1 MFRSVLIANR
11 GEIACRVARTA
22 KRLGLRTIAVYSSAD
37 ADALHVR
44 SCDEAYYLGGAEPRE
59 SYLSIA
65 RVIAAAREAKA
76 ECIHPGYGFLSENA
90 DFAEACAEAGIVFV
104 GPPAAAI
111 RAMGL
116 KDRAKA
122 LMEKARVPI
131 VPGYHG
137 ERQDA
142 KFLKEKAYEI
152 GYPVLIK
159 PAAGG
164 GGRGMRRVDK
174 HTDFE
179 TALEGAIRESRSA
192 FGSGRILVE
201 KYIAAPRHIEFQ
213 IFADQ
218 YGNTVHLGERDCSL
232 QRRHQK
238 VVEEAPA
245 PGMTADLRA
254 QIGAAAVEAAKA
266 VDYRGAGTVEFVA
279 DGSSGLRAD
288 AIWFI
293 EMNTRLQVEHPVTE
307 SITGL
312 DLVEWQLR
320 IAAGEKLP
328 LTQQRVRFNGHAV
341 EARIYAE
348 DPEHDFLPSTGPVV
362 ALQLPDDVRV
372 DAGVAAGGQVSPYY
386 DAMIAKLIAHAPTR
400 EAALHRLADALDR
413 TLIAGV
419 RSNVGF
425 LANLCRADE
434 FKRGA
439 VDTGY
444 IDGHLEKL
452 GAVPQPRDD
461 AAAALGVTHI
471 LDGAAAPD
479 AGEFSAT
486 DSLSPWDARDGFQLG
501 GVRTVIVPL
510 VVDGDSVDA
519 AVIYGKD
526 GMRVSVGGRAPAAD
540 AKVFEAWRDV
550 REVREVYVLRG
561 GRQTRVRLKD
571 FSAASAAATAG
582 DGVIKAPMHGRV
594 LELLATVGERVA
606 QGQRLAVIEAMKMEH
621 TLRAPFAGVV
631 REVPVHTGAQVVE
644 SAPIMVL
651 EPVPAGDRKT

>member
-11 GEIACRVARTA
+11 GEIACRIARTA
-22 KRLGLRTIAVYSSAD
+22 KRLGLRTVAVYSSAD
-37 ADALHVR
+37 ADALHVH
-44 SCDEAYYLGGAEPRE
+44 SCDEAYCIGGAEPRE
-59 SYLSIA
+59 SYLSIE
-65 RVIAAAREAKA
+65 RVIAAARQAKA

-90 DFAEACAEAGIVFV
+90 DFAAASAEAGIVFV

-116 KDRAKA
+116 KDHAKA

-174 HTDFE
+174 HADFE
-179 TALEGAIRESRSA
+179 TALDGAIRESQSA

-201 KYIAAPRHIEFQ
+201 KYIVAPRHIEFQ
-213 IFADQ
+213 VFADR
-218 YGNTVHLGERDCSL
+218 YGNTIHLGERDCSL

-238 VVEEAPA
+238 VIEEAPA

-266 VDYRGAGTVEFVA
+266 VDYCGAGTVEFVA
-279 DGSSGLRAD
+279 DGSNGLRAD

-307 SITGL
+307 SVTGH
-312 DLVEWQLR
+312 DLVEWQFR

-328 LTQQRVRFNGHAV
+328 LTQDRVRFSGHAV

-348 DPEHDFLPSTGPVV
+348 DPEHDFLPSTGPIV
-362 ALQLPDDVRV
+362 AMQFPADIRV

-386 DAMIAKLIAHAPTR
+386 DAMIAKLIAHAPAR
-400 EAALHRLADALDR
+400 DAALHRLAQALDR

-419 RSNVGF
+419 RTNIAF
-425 LANLCRADE
+425 LGNLCRADA
-434 FKRGA
+434 FKRGV

-444 IDGHLEKL
+444 IDGHLAEL

-471 LDGAAAPD
+471 LNGFAAPD
-479 AGEFSAT
+479 GHAGNASDT
-486 DSLSPWDARDGFQLG
+486 DAASPWDARDGFQLG
-501 GVRTVIVPL
+501 GVRAVAVVVIV
-510 VVDGDSVDA
+510 DGENANA
-519 AVIYGKD
+519 AVAYTKD
-526 GMRVSVGGRAPAAD
+526 GRRVTVGGQAPAAD
-540 AKVFEAWRDV
+540 ATAFGSGQEA
-550 REVREVYVLRG
+550 YVLRR
-561 GRQTRVRLKD
+561 GRQTRVRLQD
-571 FSAASAAATAG
+571 FSAPSAAAAGG

-594 LELLATVGERVA
+594 LELLAAVGERVA

-621 TLRAPFAGVV
+621 TLRAPFAGVI
-631 REVPVHTGAQVVE
+631 RQVPVSTGAQVVE

-651 EPVPAGDRKT
+651 EPLQDSDRKT